1 MKRIL
6 VIHGPNLNL
15 LGEREPGIY
24 GSLTLEELNQKLREF
39 AAEHALELKIFQS
52 NHEGT
57 IIDTLHRERHWA
69 EGIVINPGALTH
81 YSYALRDAIAAVG
94 KPTVEVHLSDIHQR
108 EPFRK
113 ISVIRDVCIAQICGL
128 GWRSY
133 IEGLKAL
140 CANDR
145 ISNTSRQGGFE
156 MSEPIVESKKDGPNL
171 VKGPLKLVNA
181 SGKETLIDRPWVA
194 LCRCGQSQNKP
205 LCDGTHSKISFK
217 ADAAKLFQP

>member
-15 LGEREPGIY
+15 LGEREPEIY
-24 GSLTLEELNQKLREF
+24 GSMTLAELNRKLYEF
-39 AAEHALELKIFQS
+39 ATEHNLELKIFQS
-52 NHEGT
+52 NHEGA

-69 EGIVINPGALTH
+69 DGIVINPGALTH
-81 YSYALRDAIAAVG
+81 YSYAIRDAIAAVG
-94 KPTVEVHLSDIHQR
+94 KPTVEVHLSDIHHR

-113 ISVIRDVCIAQICGL
+113 ISVIRDVCVAQICGL

-140 CANDR
+140 GVGPI
-145 ISNTSRQGGFE
+145 ISNVFKEGHH

-171 VKGPLKLVNA
+171 VQGPLKLVDA
-181 SGKETLIDRPWVA
+181 SGQETLIDRPWVA
-194 LCRCGQSQNKP
+194 LCRCGQSNNKP
-205 LCDGTHSKISFK
+205 LCDGTHSKVGFK
-217 ADAAKLFQP
+217 ADEAKLYRP